1 MNSCIVVVGGGQA
14 GAQAID
20 TLRREGF
27 KGRLVLVS
35 DEPHLPYQR
44 PPLSKKFL
52 SGELKSDRLLYRQQA
67 FYDEHRV
74 ELKLGASATSLDP
87 RTHRLGLSD
96 GEHITYHRLLLCTG
110 AVPRRLCC
118 PGADLGGVHYLRGIS
133 DVEGIR
139 RGLKEG
145 ARVVIIGG
153 GYIGLETAATARKLG
168 CAVTVLEMG
177 ALSNEPG
184 AHLCGG
190 VERRRRLGGLLNF
203 YHRVAA

>member
-1 MNSCIVVVGGGQA
+1 MHWRQPKRVNSCIVVVGGGQV

-27 KGRLVLVS
+27 KWRLVLVS

-67 FYDEHRV
+67 FYEKHRV
-74 ELKLGASATSLDP
+74 GPKLGASATSLDP
-87 RTHRLGLSD
+87 GTHRLGLSD

-110 AVPRRLCC
+110 AVPRRLSC

-133 DVEGIR
+133 DVEGS
-139 RGLKEG
+139 RG
-145 ARVVIIGG
+145 
-153 GYIGLETAATARKLG
+153 GLEGGAA
-168 CAVTVLEMG
+168 
-177 ALSNEPG
+177 
-184 AHLCGG
+184 
-190 VERRRRLGGLLNF
+190 
-203 YHRVAA
+203 